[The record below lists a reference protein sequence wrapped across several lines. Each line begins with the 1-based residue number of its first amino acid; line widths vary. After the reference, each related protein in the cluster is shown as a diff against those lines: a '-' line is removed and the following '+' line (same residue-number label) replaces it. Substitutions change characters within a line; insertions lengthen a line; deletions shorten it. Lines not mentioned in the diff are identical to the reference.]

1 MNQSSLTPEQVTN
14 FHRDGYVLVPSLFNA
29 EETNL
34 IRQIAH
40 SDAQLS
46 QNAIDRHDKAG
57 NTTRIAL
64 KNRLGEDIYSAVARS
79 ERIVSAMET
88 LLEDEVYH
96 YHHKMT
102 MKEPYVGGA
111 WEWHQ
116 DYGYWYNNGCL
127 FPDMAS
133 VMIAVDR
140 STKQNGCLQVLRGS
154 HKMGRIEHGKVAD
167 QTGAD
172 LDRVEQALKRLDL
185 VYAEMEAG
193 DALFFHSNT
202 LHRSDANHSPDPRW
216 TLICC
221 YNTKHNDPYKEH
233 HHPNYHALER
243 WEDSRVLEVA
253 KREMA
258 ELQSAGIVLSLP

>member
-1 MNQSSLTPEQVTN
+1 MKQYQLTPEQITA
-14 FHRDGYVLVPSLFNA
+14 FQRDGYVLVPTLFSS
-29 EETNL
+29 EEIDL
-34 IRQIAH
+34 IRNIAH
-40 SDAQLS
+40 ADAHLA
-46 QNAIDRHDKAG
+46 QNAVDRHDKTG
-57 NTTRIAL
+57 NTTRISL
-64 KNRLGEDIYSAVARS
+64 KNQLGDDIYSAIARS

-140 STKQNGCLQVLRGS
+140 STKENGCLQVLRGS

-167 QTGAD
+167 QTGAN
-172 LDRVEQALKRLDL
+172 LERVEQALKRLDL
-185 VYAEMEAG
+185 VYAEMSAG

-202 LHRSDANHSPDPRW
+202 LHRSDANLSPDPRW

-233 HHPNYHALER
+233 HHPNYHPLER
-243 WEDSRVLEVA
+243 WDDARVLEVA
-253 KREMA
+253 RREIA
-258 ELQSAGIVLSLP
+258 ELRSAGVLQ

>member
-1 MNQSSLTPEQVTN
+1 M
-14 FHRDGYVLVPSLFNA
+14 
-29 EETNL
+29 
-34 IRQIAH
+34 AH
-40 SDAQLS
+40 FQLS
-46 QNAIDRHDKAG
+46 QEQFNQFHEDGYLVIPKLFDEEETHLLRTIAHADVELSKRALDRHDLKG
-57 NTTRIAL
+57 NTTRISL
-64 KNRLGEDIYSAVARS
+64 SNDLGDDIYSAVCRS
-79 ERIVSAMET
+79 ERIVNTMER

-127 FPDMAS
+127 YPDMAS

-140 STKQNGCLQVLRGS
+140 ATKENGCLQVIRGS

-172 LDRVEQALKRLDL
+172 LERVEQLLQRSEV
-185 VYAEMEAG
+185 VYCEMEPG
-193 DALFFHSNT
+193 DAVFFHSNT
-202 LHRSDANHSPDPRW
+202 LHRSDANLSPHSRW

-221 YNTKHNDPYKEH
+221 YNTKHNDPYKVH
-233 HHPNYHALER
+233 GHPNYHFLER
-243 WEDSRVLEVA
+243 WDDSCVVEVGRRNLEA
-253 KREMA
+253 IRE
-258 ELQSAGIVLSLP
+258 AGITA